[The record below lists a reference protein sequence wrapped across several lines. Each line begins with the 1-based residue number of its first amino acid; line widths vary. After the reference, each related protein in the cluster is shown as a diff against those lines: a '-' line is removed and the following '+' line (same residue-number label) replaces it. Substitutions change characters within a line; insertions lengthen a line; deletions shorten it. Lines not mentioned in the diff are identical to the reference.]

1 MGDDFH
7 FFSVKGSRT
16 ADIINL
22 PNLSNVGYPGKF
34 AFRVDLR
41 DIEPAPP
48 PGGIVCIIN
57 KIIIR
62 I

>member
-1 MGDDFH
+1 MGDNLH

-22 PNLSNVGYPGKF
+22 QNMSNVGYPGKF

-41 DIEPAPP
+41 EIKPAPP
-48 PGGIVCIIN
+48 TGGTCFAWITVITQ
-57 KIIIR
+57 
-62 I
+62 